1 VYTELVCEMLAFAE
15 EKEFLAKGRVI
26 EVGQSQWKT
35 SLNRYMKARV
45 PGFMLAQSSTEMFS
59 RLNVD
64 DYTAYPSDK
73 DISANTT
80 SPVVCAFSYIDSK
93 IDVISAWTKIHDLT
107 ETNGYMIIAAPISTT
122 ARVSSVT
129 VNQVVSIA
137 RSNKYDV
144 PYLVIGTSKCEFRT
158 KIDSTEKF
166 GLTKLREILYK
177 FRETTD
183 LHISVILKKK
193 HDEVFKY

>member
-1 VYTELVCEMLAFAE
+1 MYTESVCEMLAFAE

-35 SLNRYMKARV
+35 SLNRYMKARS
-45 PGFMLAQSSTEMFS
+45 PGFMLAQSSTELFS
-59 RLNVD
+59 RLNVG

-73 DISANTT
+73 DISVDTT

-93 IDVISAWTKIHDLT
+93 IDVVSAWTKIHDLT
-107 ETNGYMIIAAPISTT
+107 EKDGYMIISAPLGLTS
-122 ARVSSVT
+122 RPSSVT
-129 VNQVVSIA
+129 VNQVISIA
-137 RSNKYDV
+137 RSNDYDV
-144 PYLVIGTSKCEFRT
+144 PYLVIGTGKCEFRV
-158 KIDSTEKF
+158 KVDSTEKF
-166 GLTKLREILYK
+166 GQTKLRELLYK

-183 LHISVILKKK
+183 LYVSVILKKK